1 MAVQSCGQPRPA
13 GGQEESPQTRGV
25 RDLVRCRATGLAGRG
40 ESLAG
45 QGEPTGLSCASGRCF
60 PDVTGL
66 PVQHLPVSEPL
77 SGVEGSGPG
86 AGPSVPTSPAA
97 DPGEGQAA
105 KAAAGMAPRSL
116 ARVSQPRIKHVRR
129 ATQRAR
135 EVLWPPCLRGHQP
148 KCAVRKVEA
157 SRCLPPSG

>member
-1 MAVQSCGQPRPA
+1 MAVQSCGEPRPA

-40 ESLAG
+40 QWLAG
-45 QGEPTGLSCASGRCF
+45 QGEPTGLSCASGRGF

-66 PVQHLPVSEPL
+66 PVQHLPGSEPL

-97 DPGEGQAA
+97 DPGEG
-105 KAAAGMAPRSL
+105 R
-116 ARVSQPRIKHVRR
+116 QPRPLLAWHGAAPPREGLPAPDK
-129 ATQRAR
+129 ACAR
-135 EVLWPPCLRGHQP
+135 GPPGGRG
-148 KCAVRKVEA
+148 
-157 SRCLPPSG
+157 RCSGRPVSEGSSQSAL